1 MTPEQIAYVARRRS
15 QIRYWPWL
23 ALILVGL
30 LAAGY
35 GWLWW
40 HAPININPFLVLE
53 QFSHKTVS
61 DEEMIMLAARG
72 SLALVTCG
80 LFLLLIIFLISVAL
94 LNELRL
100 IRLLD
105 QATAGGATPT
115 STGAAAGS
123 GADAEG
129 RGAGGAPPGAGSGA
143 VVAGGL
149 PGQAQ
154 AAAGPVPGSEPPVS
168 HG

>member
-1 MTPEQIAYVARRRS
+1 MTPEQIAYVARRRH

-23 ALILVGL
+23 ALILVSL

-35 GWLWW
+35 GWLWQ
-40 HAPININPFLVLE
+40 HAPLNINPFLVLE
-53 QFSHKTVS
+53 QFHHKTVS

-80 LFLLLIIFLISVAL
+80 LFLLLIIFLLSVAL
-94 LNELRL
+94 LNERRL

-105 QATAGGATPT
+105 QVTDGRAAPV
-115 STGAAAGS
+115 STGTDAAAGPEAMAAGEGGLLAQE

-129 RGAGGAPPGAGSGA
+129 PMPHPVEPQASAEPRADSESPARPG
-143 VVAGGL
+143 
-149 PGQAQ
+149 
-154 AAAGPVPGSEPPVS
+154 
-168 HG
+168 